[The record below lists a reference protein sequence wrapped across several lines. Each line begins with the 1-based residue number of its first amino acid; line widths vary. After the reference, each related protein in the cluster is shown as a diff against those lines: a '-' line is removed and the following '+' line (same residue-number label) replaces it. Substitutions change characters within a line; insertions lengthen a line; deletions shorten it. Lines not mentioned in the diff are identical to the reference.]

1 MRRYFKIITLFLAI
15 ITCFSCFL
23 GCFSKTNSIEY
34 ARERLKEYGVEV
46 PTDSLIVYIGEDKN
60 TPFGPRRQALY
71 VVFRFKEEPLA
82 WLEEYNF
89 QEIGDKNERD
99 RTIRSF
105 TNRVNE
111 ESHLWGGVPQE
122 YLPDITCVKTC
133 FYLSPGDA
141 IYYVFTPQDLLLY
154 VHVCSQ

>member
-1 MRRYFKIITLFLAI
+1 MRNCLKFFALIFVIV
-15 ITCFSCFL
+15 TCLGELL

-34 ARERLKEYGVEV
+34 ARERLKEYGIEV

-60 TPFGPRRQALY
+60 TSFGPRRQALY

-89 QEIGDKNERD
+89 QEIGDKDERD

-141 IYYVFTPQDLLLY
+141 IYYVFNLQDLLLY

>member
-1 MRRYFKIITLFLAI
+1 MRNGLKFFALIFVIV
-15 ITCFSCFL
+15 TCLGGLL
-23 GCFSKTNSIEY
+23 GCFSKTNSIEH

-46 PTDSLIVYIGEDKN
+46 PADASIVYIGDDK
-60 TPFGPRRQALY
+60 TTQFGPRRQALY

-89 QEIGDKNERD
+89 QEIGDKSESD

-122 YLPDITCVKTC
+122 YLPDFTCVETC